1 MTKNDD
7 GLRARMATLTKQKIN
22 ELRAAYTRTTGKPAN
37 RLGRDALIKT
47 LAASGAD
54 AAPAAKAPTVE
65 RKATTRT
72 RDPRLPAPG
81 TTIEREYKGKR
92 YKVEVLE
99 RGFRHDGKEWR
110 SLTAIAK
117 AVTGYASI
125 SGTLFFGISHRK
137 GAEPKPATE
146 TPAPANTEKA
156 PRAARTKRAPRAKK

>member
-1 MTKNDD
+1 MNTKSDD
-7 GLRARMATLTKQKIN
+7 GLRARMATLLKTPVPT
-22 ELRAAYTRTTGKPAN
+22 LRKRLAATGQDPAG
-37 RLGRDALIKT
+37 LSRDALVKA
-47 LAASGAD
+47 LASTE
-54 AAPAAKAPTVE
+54 APAAATTAKAPKAG
-65 RKATTRT
+65 RKSGL
-72 RDPRLPAPG
+72 RDARLPAPG

-146 TPAPANTEKA
+146 TPAPAKTAKA
-156 PRAARTKRAPRAKK
+156 PRAPKSKRARGKK